1 LTSERHTWTWLP
13 HGELR
18 AVEARERQR
27 RRSRRL
33 LTREEV
39 QLKDKQGQAADL
51 GSLGQKKDAGEVPG
65 EAEVRRCD

>member
-1 LTSERHTWTWLP
+1 
-13 HGELR
+13 
-18 AVEARERQR
+18 VEARERQR